1 MKEYTV
7 TLRVTVHDATAL
19 REHSAM
25 IATLDNGLSPEE
37 WAEMRRD
44 HPTGPIAADLLMV
57 LDPGESPPGCSIESG
72 EATAAA
78 Y

>member
-7 TLRVTVHDATAL
+7 TLRVTVHDAADL
-19 REHSAM
+19 RERAAEVARDS
-25 IATLDNGLSPEE
+25 GLTPRQ
-37 WAEMRRD
+37 WREMRRQ
-44 HPTGPIAADLLMV
+44 HPTGPIAADLLMI